1 MDDTPETFPQ
11 AVLDALTD
19 HLVVVAHTNIT
30 PRKRAEGKTAALM
43 DALAAHLQSLIR
55 LHEVSTRFVRNGDAP
70 EFLGQVLET
79 AMAVTGADFGTIQ
92 LLDPQ
97 KRDARHR
104 RAARLL
110 GGVAGLTTG
119 VDAHGTAG
127 RDHRPEPSG
136 GHRRDA
142 DLPVQLRGD

>member
-97 KRDARHR
+97 SGTLAITAQ
-104 RAARLL
+104 RAFSAESLGLQLVWMLTEQL
-110 GGVAGLTTG
+110 GGTIDLSRAE
-119 VDAHGTAG
+119 GTAVTLTF
-127 RDHRPEPSG
+127 PFS
-136 GHRRDA
+136 
-142 DLPVQLRGD
+142 